1 MENRALGDSSAT
13 PVAAQPSGATAKHE
27 HRNVWVLT
35 AYGISG
41 LALFGVLAYY
51 FVQYITH

>member
-1 MENRALGDSSAT
+1 MENRALGNSSAT
-13 PVAAQPSGATAKHE
+13 PVASQSSPAMPKNG

-51 FVQYITH
+51 FVQYITN

>member
-1 MENRALGDSSAT
+1 MEDRPLGNSSTASVSTQSSA
-13 PVAAQPSGATAKHE
+13 AKPCYE
-27 HRNVWVLT
+27 GRSVWVLT

-51 FVQYITH
+51 FVQYITK

>member
-1 MENRALGDSSAT
+1 MEDRALRNSAT
-13 PVAAQPSGATAKHE
+13 STPPSNPRPCYEG
-27 HRNVWVLT
+27 RSVWVLT

-51 FVQYITH
+51 FVQYVTK

>member
-1 MENRALGDSSAT
+1 MEDRVPGNSSAT
-13 PVAAQPSGATAKHE
+13 SVSTKSSAAKPCYEGRS
-27 HRNVWVLT
+27 VWVLT

-51 FVQYITH
+51 FVEYVTR